1 MALPVPRRS
10 RSSLAERGDPINE
23 FEDLQ
28 QRMSQIMENLFAG
41 PGYGNGGSIWS
52 PPVDV
57 EETDDAWVVE
67 ADLPGAHHDD
77 VNVEVQNNELVVT
90 GEITERERKGILR
103 RRTRRTGRFE
113 YRVTLPGETD
123 ADNVDARLEGGVL
136 TVRVPKSE
144 TGKARRVEVRSS

>member
-10 RSSLAERGDPINE
+10 RSALAERSDPINE

-28 QRMSQIMENLFAG
+28 ERMSQIMESLFAG

-57 EETDDAWVVE
+57 EETDEAWIVE
-67 ADLPGAHHDD
+67 ADLPGAQQDD
-77 VNVEVQNNELVVT
+77 VNVEVRGSELVVT
-90 GEITERERKGILR
+90 GEIKERERRGILR

-113 YRVTLPGETD
+113 YRVTLPGEAD
-123 ADNVDARLEGGVL
+123 ADNVDAQLEGGVL
-136 TVRVPKSE
+136 TIRVPKSE
-144 TGKARRVEVRSS
+144 AGKPRRVEVRSS

>member
-10 RSSLAERGDPINE
+10 RSALAERGDPINE

-28 QRMSQIMENLFAG
+28 ERMSQIMESLFDG

-57 EETDDAWVVE
+57 EETDEAWIVE
-67 ADLPGAHHDD
+67 ADLPGAQQDD
-77 VNVEVQNNELVVT
+77 VNVEVRGSELIVT
-90 GEITERERKGILR
+90 GEIKERERRGILR

-113 YRVTLPGETD
+113 YRVTLPGEAD

-136 TVRVPKSE
+136 TIRVPKSE
-144 TGKARRVEVRSS
+144 TGKPRRVEVRSS